1 VPSPPRSLWTDAL
14 IGLVVGVF
22 SGLFGVGGGI
32 LLVPLLV
39 LWWGEE
45 QKRAQATSLVV
56 VSLAAVTGATT
67 YSLGDSVA
75 WLAVPFLLVGGLVGA
90 WLGSALVIRLA
101 TPWLRVAF
109 AVLLIF
115 AAVRLIVMVVA
126 SSPVSTGPV
135 DLGIV
140 VAVGYVVAGFAM
152 GALSALMGVGGGIIL
167 IPVLVSFFGYSQQLA
182 AGTSLVLMVPLALL
196 GAWRLSASGHTQWRP
211 GLQIGVVAAVGGVCG
226 AWLALSTPQHVL
238 QGGFAV
244 VLIATAIQLVVTAR
258 KH

>member
-1 VPSPPRSLWTDAL
+1 VPSPPRSLWIDAL

-39 LWWGEE
+39 LWLGEE

-56 VSLAAVTGATT
+56 VALAAMTGAAT
-67 YSLGDSVA
+67 YTLGQSVE
-75 WLAVPFLLVGGLVGA
+75 WLAVPFLLLGGLVGA

-109 AVLLIF
+109 AVLLVV
-115 AAVRLIVMVVA
+115 AALRLIVMVVA
-126 SSPVSTGPV
+126 SSPASTDSV

-140 VAVGYVVAGFAM
+140 AAVGYVVAGFAM

-167 IPVLVSFFGYSQQLA
+167 IPVLISLFGYSQQLA

-196 GAWRLSASGHTQWRP
+196 GAWRLSATGYTQWRP
-211 GLQIGVVAAVGGVCG
+211 GLRIGVLAAVGGVGG
-226 AWLALSTPQHVL
+226 AWLALSTPQNVL
-238 QGGFAV
+238 QGAFAV
-244 VLIATAIQLVVTAR
+244 VLLATAIQMVVTAR
-258 KH
+258 KE